1 MVIFKIGWCLSG
13 PYSKD
18 TDAQG
23 HAASATPEY
32 YIQLFDYPIILV
44 KWIFNNYNKAKVR
57 DTCRLKQPY
66 SSEIW
71 RRYEYRKETIEKL
84 KVAS

>member
-1 MVIFKIGWCLSG
+1 MGRIQKIRMLRVTPHQPRQNVI
-13 PYSKD
+13 
-18 TDAQG
+18 
-23 HAASATPEY
+23 